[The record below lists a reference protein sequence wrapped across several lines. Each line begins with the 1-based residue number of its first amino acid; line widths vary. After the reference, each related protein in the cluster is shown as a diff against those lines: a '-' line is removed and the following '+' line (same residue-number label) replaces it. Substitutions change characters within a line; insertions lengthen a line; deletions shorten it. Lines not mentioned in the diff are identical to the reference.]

1 MAMAKTPPTALTAA
15 RRAVGVMFF
24 ICGAGFA
31 NWLARIPSIREQLEM
46 NDRTLG
52 LVLLGTTV
60 GALTAFR
67 GAGWLIARFGSKTI
81 NTWAASA
88 ACCMLFLPAMAPAP
102 IWVAAGLFV
111 LGACNG
117 LMDVSMNA
125 QAVEVERRLRKP
137 VLGSFHGLFSLGGL
151 VGASTGSAVASF
163 GVEPRYHLMGVGA
176 VLLTPTLVASR
187 FLLPAETEKVKSRSS
202 TWPSGPLL
210 ALGLVVL
217 CSSVGEGAMADWAA
231 VYMREVLHTS
241 MGTAGLVFAAY
252 SLAMLAGRF
261 SGDRLTSHFG
271 PVPVVRVGGV
281 LVAVGLVAGL
291 VINHPAAMTVGVMMV
306 GAGLSQVVPVVFR
319 AAGQV
324 PGISAGSALATIATI
339 SYSGFLMGPPAIGIV
354 SHYATLRVGLGV
366 VAVLAL
372 LMSCLAGAVK
382 SAEPAAEDAP
392 LLPGPQPEVIPS
404 APVESFA
411 AAQIEMVEQKKSPLT
426 PPAPPVSP

>member
-1 MAMAKTPPTALTAA
+1 MPMAKTPLTALTAA

-31 NWLARIPSIREQLEM
+31 NWLARIPSIRETLEM

-52 LVLLGTTV
+52 LVLLGTTI

-67 GAGWLIARFGSKTI
+67 GAGWLIARFGSKTV
-81 NTWAASA
+81 NTWAVGA
-88 ACCMLFLPAMAPAP
+88 ACCMLSLPAFAPTP
-102 IWVAAGLFV
+102 LWVAAGLFV

-125 QAVEVERRLRKP
+125 QAVEVERRMRKP
-137 VLGSFHGLFSLGGL
+137 VLGSFHGIFSLGGL
-151 VGASTGSAVASF
+151 VGASTGSAIASL

-176 VLLTPTLVASR
+176 VLLTPALVAAR
-187 FLLPAETEKVKSRSS
+187 YLLPAETEKVKHQRTSM
-202 TWPSGPLL
+202 WPSGPLL
-210 ALGLVVL
+210 ALGLVVF
-217 CSSVGEGAMADWAA
+217 CSSVGEGAMADWVA
-231 VYMREVLHTS
+231 VYMREVLNTS
-241 MGTAGLVFAAY
+241 MGTAGLAFAAY
-252 SLAMLAGRF
+252 SFAMLVGRF
-261 SGDRLTSHFG
+261 SGDRLTAHFG
-271 PVPVVRVGGV
+271 PVPVVRLGGV

-291 VINHPAAMTVGVMMV
+291 IVNHPIAMTIGVMMV

-339 SYSGFLMGPPAIGIV
+339 SYSGFLMGPPCIGIV

-372 LMSCLAGAVK
+372 VMSCLAGSVK
-382 SAEPAAEDAP
+382 SAEPLAEEDAP
-392 LLPGPQPEVIPS
+392 PLPSPQEIPS

-411 AAQIEMVEQKKSPLT
+411 AAQIEMVEQKASKS
-426 PPAPPVSP
+426 PAPPVSP